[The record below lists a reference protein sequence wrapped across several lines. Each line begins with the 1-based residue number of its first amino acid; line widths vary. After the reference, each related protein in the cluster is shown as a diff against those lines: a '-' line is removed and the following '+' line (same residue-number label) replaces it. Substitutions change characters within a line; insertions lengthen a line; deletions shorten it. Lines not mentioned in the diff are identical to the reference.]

1 MGVLKEPENQNRA
14 SLKALALQLLCKKI
28 QVGPH
33 GGHSS
38 VEDAVTARELCRLVQ
53 VQWEPQAASSLRAPP
68 EDRQPDSSTDMEQ
81 YMEDQYWPEDPAQGT
96 GGDTGEAPGRR
107 EAVVNPS
114 SPAPVVLLMALYG
127 RRENGSSDC
136 KPGGKSITMQL
147 KLTVAGILSP
157 RFCGMLLLLAPSNGN
172 RNRNMDAGGTGMQK

>member
-53 VQWEPQAASSLRAPP
+53 VQWEPQAASSL
-68 EDRQPDSSTDMEQ
+68 SLL
-81 YMEDQYWPEDPAQGT
+81 
-96 GGDTGEAPGRR
+96 
-107 EAVVNPS
+107 S
-114 SPAPVVLLMALYG
+114 SPSLGERRNTMLRPRRKAPLSEANHPASTFCLKAEARL
-127 RRENGSSDC
+127 E
-136 KPGGKSITMQL
+136 KMQW
-147 KLTVAGILSP
+147 
-157 RFCGMLLLLAPSNGN
+157 
-172 RNRNMDAGGTGMQK
+172 

>member
-68 EDRQPDSSTDMEQ
+68 EDREPDSSTDVEQ
-81 YMEDQYWPEDPAQGT
+81 YMQDQYWPEDPAQGT
-96 GGDTGEAPGRR
+96 PGDAGEAPRRR
-107 EAVVNPS
+107 E
-114 SPAPVVLLMALYG
+114 
-127 RRENGSSDC
+127 
-136 KPGGKSITMQL
+136 
-147 KLTVAGILSP
+147 
-157 RFCGMLLLLAPSNGN
+157 
-172 RNRNMDAGGTGMQK
+172 